1 MIVPATPK
9 YLQISQELEG
19 RIRGGQWKS
28 KIPSVRGIAVSHGVS
43 VVTAARALQVLR
55 DKGLISAVERSGCY
69 LLDAARGGAERWAI
83 CLRITPGPFQAAVD
97 LGNRRGFEAIAR
109 SDGISFD
116 PQSFRIDENTSDRE
130 LLRQARRAA
139 DNGIGGVVLLPSR
152 LSDSEAALDER
163 LLAACDAARLPVVL
177 IERNLRGR
185 SRPLV
190 YDLVASDDV
199 AGGRTLTRHLL
210 DGGRK
215 RIACVIA
222 SPCSTH
228 DDRLA
233 GYLTELNLSDRCDP
247 LVFTDPLDKP
257 RKVAYS
263 RLTDLI
269 LHAKCD
275 GVVCYQDYTA
285 IGLILEL
292 LARGLR
298 VPKDVAVAGFDDLP
312 IGNQFAIGVTTY
324 AFPAERVAR
333 EALAL
338 LRRRQIPSPSAPI
351 RVVVPGELIVRE
363 STGGGG
369 KP

>member
-1 MIVPATPK
+1 MLPTTPK

-19 RIRGGQWKS
+19 RIRCGQWKS

-69 LLDAARGGAERWAI
+69 LLDAARDGAERWAV
-83 CLRITPGPFQAAVD
+83 CLRITPGQFQAAVD
-97 LGNRRGFEAIAR
+97 LGNRRGFEAIAKA
-109 SDGISFD
+109 DGTIFD
-116 PQSFRIDENTSDRE
+116 PAAFRVEEGVSDRE
-130 LLRQARRAA
+130 LHRQARRAV
-139 DNGIGGVVLLPSR
+139 DTGIGGVVLLPSR
-152 LSDSEAALDER
+152 YSEAEAAVDER
-163 LLAACDAARLPVVL
+163 LLVACDAARLPVVL
-177 IERNLRGR
+177 IERYLRGR
-185 SRPLV
+185 CRSLD

-199 AGGRTLTRHLL
+199 GGGRALTRHMLE
-210 DGGRK
+210 GGRR

-228 DDRLA
+228 DNRLA
-233 GYLTELNLSDRCDP
+233 GYLTELHLADHNDAQ
-247 LVFTDPLDKP
+247 VFTDPLDKP

-263 RLTDLI
+263 RLADQL
-269 LHAKCD
+269 LAARCD
-275 GVVCYQDYTA
+275 GVICYQDYTA

-338 LRRRQIPSPSAPI
+338 LRRRQAQPAAAPV

-369 KP
+369 KS